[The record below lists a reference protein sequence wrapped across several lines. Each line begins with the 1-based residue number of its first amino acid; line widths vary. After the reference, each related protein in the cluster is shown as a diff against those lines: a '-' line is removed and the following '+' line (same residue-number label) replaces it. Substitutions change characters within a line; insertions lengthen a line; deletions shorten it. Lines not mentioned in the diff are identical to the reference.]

1 MIGGTVRVSKAR
13 RGDIV
18 KCNRGGLIFYA
29 LVVERFREGNRNTQ
43 LVIEPLQPTKVSYR
57 HVSAREVIGY
67 WRQSNG

>member
-1 MIGGTVRVSKAR
+1 M
-13 RGDIV
+13 